1 MMISQEVISICG
13 SGRVKTL
20 LDHDICIT
28 LKWLRFIKGQLSRF
42 QNLPFQNHP
51 SYVLYFQIHNIKIFW
66 RIKVLISSLIKMYIL
81 LCIFIIDLSVCYQTK
96 DMVNLSENVDDHVY
110 PLCQD
115 SSMHS
120 TIDSS
125 LYRQRVI
132 YTWFICNTKI

>member
-1 MMISQEVISICG
+1 MFICLFL
-13 SGRVKTL
+13 SMFEFTNIPVFWPILVVYFIVLTCL
-20 LDHDICIT
+20 T
-28 LKWLRFIKGQLSRF
+28 LKRQIKHMIKHKY
-42 QNLPFQNHP
+42 LPFQNHP

-125 LYRQRVI
+125 LYR
-132 YTWFICNTKI
+132 